1 MKLLRILAVFLMA
14 LAVLCAGCS
23 SKDPAPA
30 ANASSANAAAAAKTE
45 KPKYLDLF
53 VEEDGIYTD
62 KEHVAAYIIKY
73 KKLPQNYITKAE
85 AQKLGWPKQ
94 GSLDKVAPGRSI
106 GGDTYGNREGLLPKG
121 HWKECDI
128 GYVKGSRNSRRIV
141 FSSSGEIYYTKDHYA
156 SFQKLN

>member
-1 MKLLRILAVFLMA
+1 MKLLRILTVFLVA
-14 LAVLCAGCS
+14 FAVLCAGCS

-30 ANASSANAAAAAKTE
+30 ATVKTEVSAKTE
-45 KPKYLDLF
+45 KVKYLDLF
-53 VEEDGIYTD
+53 VEEDGVYTD

-156 SFQKLN
+156 SFQRLN